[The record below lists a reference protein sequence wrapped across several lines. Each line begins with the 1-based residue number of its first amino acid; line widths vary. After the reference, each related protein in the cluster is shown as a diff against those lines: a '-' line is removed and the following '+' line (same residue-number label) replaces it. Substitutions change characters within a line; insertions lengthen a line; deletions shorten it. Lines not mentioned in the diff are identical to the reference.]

1 MTVTRRI
8 YASVIAILL
17 MSASALAQTGSPK
30 STADLN
36 AEVFGLFPDNTIH
49 LITPYNARQMFLD
62 IIASATGGGGGVSS
76 VNGSDGSLVFSPTSG
91 AVIGSCATAS
101 VVQLG
106 CIKPDGTSITI
117 SGQVISAPGSGG
129 GGTVVLAS
137 NSSGSSIVQGAPVYV
152 SGAGAMAPA
161 RANGFSTAGVL
172 GIANALV
179 APSATGGVVVTGPLV
194 LTTAE
199 WDAVVTGES
208 GGLTS
213 GTLYFLDSA
222 AAGKLTATAPSTP
235 GQVVT
240 LIGRALSPTTLIIM
254 IAPPLLL

>member
-1 MTVTRRI
+1 MTRKI

-17 MSASALAQTGSPK
+17 VGASALAQTGSQK
-30 STADLN
+30 SPADLN

-49 LITPYNARQMFLD
+49 LITPYNARQMLLD
-62 IIASATGGGGGVSS
+62 IIASMTNGGGGGVSS
-76 VNGSDGSLVFSPTSG
+76 VNGSDGSLVFAPSSG

-106 CIKPDGTSITI
+106 CSKPDGTSITI
-117 SGQVISAPGSGG
+117 LGGVISAPGSGG